1 MRAFFT
7 HGRRDNIAPNAPIS
21 PAVAPFV
28 RPGLDMTTV
37 VERTVL
43 FADLRGST
51 SMYERLGNAAASAVI
66 TQSVALLARIVE
78 LHHGHVVKT
87 LGDGLL
93 AVFASA
99 VDGVAASDEMHE
111 SLERIAAP
119 GDPGTPSHFRAVP
132 LKLQIG
138 LALGEVVEMSGDVF
152 GDAVNVA
159 ARLLDHVG
167 DNETLATAA
176 VVDGLGGAGRD
187 RFRNLD
193 RMQLRGRVEPVHV
206 HLLEARRYVGDAAV
220 TAFGEIAP
228 LATEPEAIRLVWL
241 DMNRV
246 YAGPSLPVVRG
257 RSPTATYIIDD
268 TRVSRSHA
276 RIDWHGGTFALIDL
290 SYNGTYVRFDRDP
303 EVIALRRGN
312 CTLHGSGVISLGT
325 PPVDALSP
333 TVRFEIMKFADT
345 QRHPEDDIERGAS
358 RL

>member
-1 MRAFFT
+1 
-7 HGRRDNIAPNAPIS
+7 
-21 PAVAPFV
+21 
-28 RPGLDMTTV
+28 MTRV

-43 FADLRGST
+43 FGDLRGST
-51 SMYERLGNAAASAVI
+51 AMYERLGNAAASAVV
-66 TQSVALLARIVE
+66 TQSVALLARVVE
-78 LHHGHVVKT
+78 RHHGQVVKT

-93 AVFASA
+93 AVFTSSA
-99 VDGVAASDEMHE
+99 NAVAASDDMHE

-119 GDPGTPSHFRAVP
+119 PERGVPSPVRIVP

-138 LALGEVVEMSGDVF
+138 LAVGEIVELSGDVF

-176 VVDGLGGAGRD
+176 VLDGLDPVQRI

-193 RMQLRGRVEPVHV
+193 RLQLRGRVEPVHV
-206 HLLEARRYVGDAAV
+206 HLLEARRVSGDAETTV
-220 TAFGEIAP
+220 FGEMAP
-228 LATEPEAIRLVWL
+228 AASEPEAIRLVWL
-241 DMNRV
+241 DMNRI
-246 YAGPSLPVVRG
+246 YAGPSLPVVLG

-325 PPVDALSP
+325 PPVDAMSP
-333 TVRFEIMKFADT
+333 SVRFEIMKFADT
-345 QRHPEDDIERGAS
+345 QRHPADDLDAR
-358 RL
+358 R